1 MMQDAKVRISYN
13 HYIMA
18 SKSLFGSFKHYL
30 KLLLILGLFPWK
42 FDKAKQTLRALDL
55 KIHIAIVLA
64 NYVIWSLPWDIHYY
78 PFMVSNFINHI
89 SESEI
94 DLFQFFIR
102 RIGSFVH
109 FIALQIVHYITCLSL
124 RHKFCLFY
132 QTNQKRLNLYN
143 VSWTMYNLRS
153 WMVFSIIFVSCLL
166 SLFCD
171 ANTFVIW
178 LYGDEP
184 MEIPMVFGLIKDLQS
199 LLFYTFIIP
208 IILDITSA
216 FYSWIKI
223 LERKISNAEII
234 EETLHECIELIQACE
249 ELKDLFPKYLNWI
262 VLVGLIKIT
271 KALLNLCE
279 VLVNFYLRNP
289 QADIIN
295 DMPDRPFEY
304 IMGHVSILT
313 TALPICFGMFSCSN
327 TIKNGLKQLQL
338 ILKKTYFP
346 KRMKM
351 KWKGK
356 EVPAKFVV
364 QQIIDDIERFQGFI
378 SIKTSSVMIWF
389 FTFFLFFLQF
399 GIQSPPE
406 EQQNVTNLTCFCN
419 CPQICQ

>member
-42 FDKAKQTLRALDL
+42 FDEAKQTLRALDL
-55 KIHIAIVLA
+55 KIHIVIVLA

-78 PFMVSNFINHI
+78 PFMVSNFMNHI

-109 FIALQIVHYITCLSL
+109 FIALQIVHYITCISL
-124 RHKFCLFY
+124 RQRFCLFY

-184 MEIPMVFGLIKDLQS
+184 ME
-199 LLFYTFIIP
+199 
-208 IILDITSA
+208 
-216 FYSWIKI
+216 
-223 LERKISNAEII
+223 
-234 EETLHECIELIQACE
+234 
-249 ELKDLFPKYLNWI
+249 
-262 VLVGLIKIT
+262 
-271 KALLNLCE
+271 
-279 VLVNFYLRNP
+279 
-289 QADIIN
+289 
-295 DMPDRPFEY
+295 
-304 IMGHVSILT
+304 
-313 TALPICFGMFSCSN
+313 
-327 TIKNGLKQLQL
+327 
-338 ILKKTYFP
+338 
-346 KRMKM
+346 
-351 KWKGK
+351 
-356 EVPAKFVV
+356 
-364 QQIIDDIERFQGFI
+364 
-378 SIKTSSVMIWF
+378 
-389 FTFFLFFLQF
+389 
-399 GIQSPPE
+399 
-406 EQQNVTNLTCFCN
+406 
-419 CPQICQ
+419 